1 MGRKKKDIP
10 IIEQLGQPICNADGT
25 PNMEFYPNPNK
36 RRVGR
41 PTKQEQADR
50 EAAEQEREVWRQ
62 VPNLSPNCIVWV
74 SNKGNVRLGAQ
85 AVKEVDGSVS
95 IYIDGCRI
103 PLDTLVYAAFQNPV
117 NEPDWSNHVI
127 VHKNGDMSDNR
138 FTNLDT
144 VRVGA
149 AHLNEKHVPVITP
162 KDVLN
167 HCYPEFIKNSEMLR
181 VYYEMKAKGATI
193 GNYSADL
200 TPNMERR
207 IENIAETVV
216 ARMLAGFVMDGVR
229 GDARFS
235 SPFFRTSGSNY
246 PPEFIDEIGK
256 IDSHEHNA
264 GRPGSQEFAD
274 RYDNVQTSRKSIDLS
289 NPVELMNEELKW
301 QYRKIGALE
310 YIWAKKSGE
319 LESVNALDM
328 PDEWKQFGKVVKTLL
343 VSKRNRRPIDKD
355 FQIVLRIFDSGESL
369 FYMVPI
375 TLWKRAERLL
385 KKITE
390 NPDMKMPEDI
400 ILGDIKEHKNEDGT
414 YSYSYIEK
422 IKK

>member
-1 MGRKKKDIP
+1 MGRKKKDTP

-25 PNMEFYPNPNK
+25 PNMEFYPDKSK

-50 EAAEQEREVWRQ
+50 EAYEQEREVWRQ

-85 AVKEVDGSVS
+85 AVKEADGSVS

-127 VHKNGDMSDNR
+127 IHKNGDMSDNR
-138 FTNLDT
+138 FANLDT

-167 HCYPEFIKNSEMLR
+167 HYYPEFIKNSDMLR
-181 VYYEMKAKGATI
+181 AYYEHKAKGI
-193 GNYSADL
+193 PVSNYDVNL

-235 SPFFRTSGSNY
+235 SPFFRTSGSNC
-246 PPEFIDEIGK
+246 PPEFRDETGNN
-256 IDSHEHNA
+256 ENA
-264 GRPGSQEFAD
+264 GRPGSLNIIE
-274 RYDNVQTSRKSIDLS
+274 RHNEKTMTSRKSIDLS

-301 QYRKIGALE
+301 QYRKVGALE

-319 LESVNALDM
+319 LRSVKANQI

-343 VSKRNRRPIDKD
+343 VSKRNRRPEIDKD
-355 FQIVLRIFDSGESL
+355 F
-369 FYMVPI
+369 
-375 TLWKRAERLL
+375 
-385 KKITE
+385 
-390 NPDMKMPEDI
+390 
-400 ILGDIKEHKNEDGT
+400 
-414 YSYSYIEK
+414 
-422 IKK
+422 